1 MLSGDK
7 RVSGAGVTGRGRG
20 GRPWGPIRA
29 ETEEAKELASFLRV
43 QVDVSG
49 KTLKTLATEIRFSK
63 TKISDVLAGKVPD
76 EKFVTALIRVTVP
89 EPLLRERRLAQAKQ
103 LLRAAN
109 HPAPQKPATPA
120 PSSAAELAE
129 LRAQLVEV
137 YDRLTRSLEQQNQLR
152 ETAGNSAK
160 LVMVL
165 LTMINRLE
173 RRITDLT
180 AERDQLRTTHADPQV
195 LRQAQQQLTR
205 AREQEQRAEQEL
217 QRAQEKQRQA
227 EVLAARVQARVD
239 ELSDELD
246 RLRAGTTD
254 TPYPDAA
261 IARLTNPGAAADPVG
276 DDIEQALARASEVN
290 DEDDQLL
297 QRITDDLDQEPD
309 RGEVVP
315 DSPADNRT
323 PGTFIT
329 DKPSEARAAARA
341 AAERGDHREV
351 IRLAGA
357 LSDASPHTWGG
368 EHSDRFATRY
378 ELAQRQG
385 EAGDAAGA
393 RDALT
398 ELLYDM
404 KRMLGEDHLDTLHTW
419 RELAQWRGEAGD
431 AAGARDTLAELL
443 PIQIRR
449 LSEDHP
455 NTVHTRY
462 WLAQWQGEAGDPA
475 AARDALAELLAIEM
489 ASPIKNDRWIVDIRF
504 QLAQWQGIAG
514 DAAGARDALAKLM
527 PMQIWVRGRNHQSTV
542 RVRFQLARWRGVA
555 GDAAGARDALVKL
568 LSHLTRRRGEGHPDT
583 VHTRHELAHWDRL
596 AQLAPPLE
604 DTRHNRSL
612 FDRLL
617 RMIE

>member
-1 MLSGDK
+1 M
-7 RVSGAGVTGRGRG
+7 SGARVTGRGRG

-49 KTLKTLATEIRFSK
+49 KTLKTLATEICFGK

-76 EKFVTALIRVTVP
+76 EEFVTALIRVTVP
-89 EPLLRERRLAQAKQ
+89 ESLLRERRLAQARQ

-109 HPAPQKPATPA
+109 HPAPRKASGPAL
-120 PSSAAELAE
+120 SSAAELAE
-129 LRAQLVEV
+129 VRAQMVEV

-195 LRQAQQQLTR
+195 LRQTQQQLTR

-227 EVLAARVQARVD
+227 EALAARVQARVD

-254 TPYPDAA
+254 APDPDAA
-261 IARLTNPGAAADPVG
+261 IARLTNPGVAADPVG

-290 DEDDQLL
+290 DQDDRLL
-297 QRITDDLDQEPD
+297 QLITIDLDQEPD

-315 DSPADNRT
+315 DGPANNRT

-329 DKPSEARAAARA
+329 DKPSEARATARA
-341 AAERGDHREV
+341 TAERGDHREV
-351 IRLAGA
+351 VRSADA
-357 LSDASPHTWGG
+357 LPDASTRIWGE
-368 EHSDRFATRY
+368 EHSSTFATRH
-378 ELAQRQG
+378 ELARRQG
-385 EAGDAAGA
+385 DAGNAAGV

-404 KRMLGEDHLDTLHTW
+404 KRVLGEDHVDTLHTW
-419 RELAQWRGEAGD
+419 HELAQWRGKAGD
-431 AAGARDTLAELL
+431 PAGARDTLAELL
-443 PIQIRR
+443 PIQTRR
-449 LSEDHP
+449 LGEDHHKIL
-455 NTVHTRY
+455 NTRY
-462 WLAQWQGEAGDPA
+462 WLAYWQGEAGDPA
-475 AARDALAELLAIEM
+475 GARDALVELLAIEM
-489 ASPIKNDRWIVDIRF
+489 ASPIKSDRLIVDFRF

-514 DAAGARDALAKLM
+514 DAAGARDALAKL
-527 PMQIWVRGRNHQSTV
+527 
-542 RVRFQLARWRGVA
+542 
-555 GDAAGARDALVKL
+555 
-568 LSHLTRRRGEGHPDT
+568 LSHLIRHRGEEHPDT
-583 VHTRHELAHWDRL
+583 VDTRHELEHWDRL
-596 AQLAPPLE
+596 AQLAPPSE
-604 DTRHNRSL
+604 EARHNRSL